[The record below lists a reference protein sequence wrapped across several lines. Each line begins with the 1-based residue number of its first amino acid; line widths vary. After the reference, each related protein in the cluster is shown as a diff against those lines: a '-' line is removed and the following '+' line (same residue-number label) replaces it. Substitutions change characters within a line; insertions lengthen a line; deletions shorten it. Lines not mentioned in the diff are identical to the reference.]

1 MNRQVSAAQALSR
14 RRISG
19 PLFPRLRRHAQAGQ
33 ALAEALVAFSAL
45 LLVWTAI
52 AWLGRFQDIA
62 LQATH
67 ASRYIAFAEARGAP
81 VSPETVQRRFFGTP
95 IHRWADRKGRLL
107 FSDQGAHVRLG
118 VERGPQLDAQAQAGQ
133 DAAYAATLRSQWR
146 VADAGI
152 VDARVAIELPGMPGA
167 AAGEKAGFMSTL
179 RDFDQ
184 AYPKL
189 LRHTSIATAAG
200 HASDDESAQQRVAG
214 SALAW
219 NGPAQRAYGLTRQIS
234 SLMNPV
240 DAGWSRPRPTFDW
253 LGDWAGQVP
262 GRHLLAG
269 QQP

>member
-1 MNRQVSAAQALSR
+1 MNRQASAARARSPRAWKL
-14 RRISG
+14 
-19 PLFPRLRRHAQAGQ
+19 LFSRLRGHAQAGQ

-45 LLVWTAI
+45 LLVWAAI
-52 AWLGRFQDIA
+52 AWLCRFQAIA

-81 VSPETVQRRFFGTP
+81 VSAEMVQRHFFGTSL
-95 IHRWADRKGRLL
+95 HRWADRKGKLL
-107 FSDQGAHVRLG
+107 FSDPGAHVRLG
-118 VERGPQLDAQAQAGQ
+118 VERGPQLEAHAQPGQ
-133 DAAYAATLRSQWR
+133 DAAYAATLRSQWQL
-146 VADAGI
+146 ADAGI
-152 VDARVAIELPGMPGA
+152 VDARVAIELPGMLGA
-167 AAGEKAGFMSTL
+167 AQGGKAGFMSAL

-189 LRHTSIATAAG
+189 VRHTSIATAAG
-200 HASDDESAQQRVAG
+200 HASDDDSVQQRVAG

-219 NGPAQRAYGLTRQIS
+219 NEPAQRAYGLGRRIS

-262 GRHLLAG
+262 GRHLFAG
-269 QQP
+269 EQP

>member
-1 MNRQVSAAQALSR
+1 MNVQARAAPTLSSQPPGLAR
-14 RRISG
+14 
-19 PLFPRLRRHAQAGQ
+19 PRCNAQAGQ
-33 ALAEALVAFSAL
+33 ALAEALVALSAL
-45 LLVWTAI
+45 LLVWAAI

-81 VSPETVQRRFFGTP
+81 VSAETVQRHFFGTP
-95 IHRWADRKGRLL
+95 VHRWADRKGKLL
-107 FSDQGAHVRLG
+107 FSDQGAHVQLE
-118 VERGPQLDAQAQAGQ
+118 VEHGPQLDGQAQPGQ
-133 DAAYAATLRSQWR
+133 DAAHAATLRSQWR

-152 VDARVAIELPGMPGA
+152 VDARVAIQPPGMPGA
-167 AAGEKAGFMSTL
+167 AAGGKTGFMSTL
-179 RDFDQ
+179 RDFDR

-200 HASDDESAQQRVAG
+200 HASDDESAQQRVAQ

-219 NGPAQRAYGLTRQIS
+219 GDSARHAYGLARQIS
-234 SLMNPV
+234 SRMSPV

-253 LGDWAGQVP
+253 LDAWTGQVP
-262 GRHLLAG
+262 ERHLFAG